1 MSQETKAPDDDTG
14 VNKSASGDGEAA
26 IETNAADEA
35 IQEELAKLQQ
45 EVGNLKELYL
55 RKLSDFENYR
65 KRQEKEMLE
74 FQRFANAGL
83 MRECL
88 PVLDN
93 MERALAAPG
102 GDGDGLRQG
111 VELVLK
117 QFKDVLAKHG
127 LEEVNPTGQRF
138 DPARHEAIQRIESSE
153 VREATVKQV
162 FQKGYLVRGRLI
174 RPALVVVAM
183 PAASPEAMAPEQE
196 TGGPHG

>member
-1 MSQETKAPDDDTG
+1 MSQETKPPDDDADIS
-14 VNKSASGDGEAA
+14 KSASGDGEAA
-26 IETNAADEA
+26 LETNAADEA

-55 RKLSDFENYR
+55 RKLSDFDNYR

-74 FQRFANAGL
+74 FQRFANVGL

-93 MERALAAPG
+93 MERALEAPG

-127 LEEVNPTGQRF
+127 LEEVNPAGQLF
-138 DPARHEAIQRIESSE
+138 DPAHHEAIQRIESTG
-153 VREATVKQV
+153 VREATVTQV
-162 FQKGYLVRGRLI
+162 MQKGYVVRGRLI

-183 PAASPEAMAPEQE
+183 PAAAPEAMALEQDPR
-196 TGGPHG
+196 GPHG

>member
-1 MSQETKAPDDDTG
+1 MSQEAKPPGEDTG
-14 VNKSASGDGEAA
+14 LNESASGDGEAA
-26 IETNAADEA
+26 IETNAADVA

-55 RKLSDFENYR
+55 RKLSDFDNYR

-74 FQRFANAGL
+74 FQRFANTGL

-93 MERALAAPG
+93 MERALEAPG

-111 VELVLK
+111 VELVLR

-127 LEEVNPTGQRF
+127 LEEVNPAGQLF
-138 DPARHEAIQRIESSE
+138 DPSHHEAIQRTESAE
-153 VREATVKQV
+153 VREPTVTQV
-162 FQKGYLVRGRLI
+162 FQKGYLVRGRLL

-183 PAASPEAMAPEQE
+183 PVASPKVIAPERE